1 MGVMGKKAGF
11 LTIEEFNAIPGA
23 YLGPVVLSCEIL
35 AECRPV
41 LKMVNGHVHKLGLL
55 PWFELDRQ
63 ELIF

>member
-1 MGVMGKKAGF
+1 MGKKAGF

-41 LKMVNGHVHKLGLL
+41 LKVIDGQIRKLGLL
-55 PWFELDRQ
+55 PWFELKKQ